1 MRILIAEDFDLL
13 REDLRAILSAQP
25 DMEVVGE
32 AATGAELVRLAE
44 QREFDLAL
52 VDIEME
58 NPTAGIRA
66 AEQILDQQPDKLL
79 IFLTAH
85 ETENMI
91 LMSMG
96 AGAVDYIVKGVSD
109 EELLL
114 HIRKAWAGEP
124 MLEKRIQH
132 AVLKEYTRLRRSE
145 QSLLFFINNVSQLTP
160 AERALVR
167 YLLDGKKIREIAQ
180 ERCVEQVTVKTQVKS
195 LLRKFGCSRTKE
207 IVSMIRDL
215 NVQHLF

>member
-160 AERALVR
+160 TERALVR

-180 ERCVEQVTVKTQVKS
+180 ERYVEQVTVKTQVKS

-207 IVSMIRDL
+207 IVNMIRDL
-215 NVQHLF
+215 NVEHLF

>member
-1 MRILIAEDFDLL
+1 
-13 REDLRAILSAQP
+13 
-25 DMEVVGE
+25 
-32 AATGAELVRLAE
+32 
-44 QREFDLAL
+44 
-52 VDIEME
+52 
-58 NPTAGIRA
+58 
-66 AEQILDQQPDKLL
+66 
-79 IFLTAH
+79 
-85 ETENMI
+85 MI